1 MGLEV
6 FIMKIFINDVAV
18 KSNSGGVY
26 TVLKGVY
33 DYAKEDIYNDY
44 VFLLGS
50 NLFQRTDNIKIIV
63 RPELQTN
70 YLKRTLFDLGF
81 ENNLIYDENPDV
93 YFSLQNTAKLH
104 LKKIPQFTY
113 LHQPLPFQKEKKF
126 SFFKRNE
133 RKLAFYQY
141 IVGFIIKV
149 SIKRSNTK
157 VIVQSRW
164 LKQILN
170 DKNIALSKNVL
181 VSVPKV
187 DDSLNISYYP
197 QNSDDQIS
205 FFYPSTAMLY
215 KNHILVAE
223 AIKYL
228 TDDVRSKI
236 KILFTLTESEFKNLT
251 GINIIPKEIIL
262 LGRVS
267 KDEVQ
272 DLLKKSILL
281 FPSFIETYGLPILEA
296 KQLGRP
302 MLVSNVEVLQ
312 ESVGPYDQVR
322 YFNPF
327 SVKELVSVINDTV
340 NSRQLIQDTFTNEKV
355 STTHNLDN
363 LLELIKVEV
372 NDEPEN

>member
-1 MGLEV
+1 
-6 FIMKIFINDVAV
+6 
-18 KSNSGGVY
+18 
-26 TVLKGVY
+26 
-33 DYAKEDIYNDY
+33 
-44 VFLLGS
+44 
-50 NLFQRTDNIKIIV
+50 
-63 RPELQTN
+63 
-70 YLKRTLFDLGF
+70 
-81 ENNLIYDENPDV
+81 
-93 YFSLQNTAKLH
+93 
-104 LKKIPQFTY
+104 
-113 LHQPLPFQKEKKF
+113 
-126 SFFKRNE
+126 
-133 RKLAFYQY
+133 
-141 IVGFIIKV
+141 
-149 SIKRSNTK
+149 
-157 VIVQSRW
+157 
-164 LKQILN
+164 
-170 DKNIALSKNVL
+170 
-181 VSVPKV
+181 
-187 DDSLNISYYP
+187 
-197 QNSDDQIS
+197 
-205 FFYPSTAMLY
+205 MLY

-363 LLELIKVEV
+363 LLELIKAEV